1 MMAPKARKTKTLM
14 WKEKMEV
21 ILFKDKYP
29 SIGSHD
35 IAEKLD
41 VGRKQIQK

>member
-1 MMAPKARKTKTLM
+1 M